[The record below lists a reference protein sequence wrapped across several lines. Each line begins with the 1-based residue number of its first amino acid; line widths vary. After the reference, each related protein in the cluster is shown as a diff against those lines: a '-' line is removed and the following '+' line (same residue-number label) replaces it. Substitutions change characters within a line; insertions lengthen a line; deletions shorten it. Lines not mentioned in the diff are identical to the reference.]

1 MIIVIFDGDPRARE
15 KRVRERLV
23 IRVEFFKKSYRGVI
37 MLSDKVRRSVTSL
50 KDVEARRGWREKGCT
65 PKKQIAKINSYSGS
79 KVVYL

>member
-37 MLSDKVRRSVTSL
+37 MLSDKVRKVCDVTQRRR
-50 KDVEARRGWREKGCT
+50 DREWVEGGGLHPQKANR
-65 PKKQIAKINSYSGS
+65 
-79 KVVYL
+79 